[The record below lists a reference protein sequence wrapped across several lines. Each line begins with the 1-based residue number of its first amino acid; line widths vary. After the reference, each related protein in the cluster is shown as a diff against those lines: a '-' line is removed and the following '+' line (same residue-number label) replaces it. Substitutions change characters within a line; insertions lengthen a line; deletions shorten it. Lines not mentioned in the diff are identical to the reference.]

1 MNSSSLSRRV
11 GAVAVAS
18 AAAIALAGCASGG
31 DDTAEQSGD
40 DAITTLTPG
49 TLTVATGEP
58 AYTPWVEDDDPASGE
73 GFEAAVAYAVA
84 EELGFADDEVE
95 WVRASFETSVTPGPK
110 DWDLNLQQFSV
121 TDERKNAVDFS
132 STYYTTSQAV
142 IATADSPAADVG
154 SVAELDEYKVGA
166 SVGSTSYALAD
177 AELEQEVATF
187 NSNEDA
193 VLALSSGQIDA
204 FVIDLPSAFYLTG
217 AEIDGGVIIGQFAD
231 TSGGDE
237 LAFVLPKDSELRPAP
252 SRTPVDALRE
262 DGTLAEA
269 FEQEWAPLTQSTCP
283 FSTDPDEQPRPR
295 DGPIRATQRARTRPS
310 CRAQARHGAQRADRP
325 GQHRCR
331 RGRARHRDRQHPRL
345 GHRPRNVL
353 LSRSRRARLP
363 RRSAGLWLN
372 VRVLFFAAIAV
383 AVLGTLL
390 AVMRSLRGPVF
401 FPLRAL
407 ATIYVDFFRGV
418 PVLIVLYLVG
428 LGIPTLGIFPAH
440 RRRGARNRRDH
451 AVLFR
456 VRRRGAGAG
465 HGGGASLT
473 AHRGALARAVARADA
488 AHGRRPAGRAQGR
501 SSSDE

>member
-237 LAFVLPKDSELRPAP
+237 LAFVLPKDSELTGPVTDA
-252 SRTPVDALRE
+252 VDALRE
-262 DGTLAEA
+262 DGTLAEL
-269 FEQEWAPLTQSTCP
+269 EQEW
-283 FSTDPDEQPRPR
+283 
-295 DGPIRATQRARTRPS
+295 
-310 CRAQARHGAQRADRP
+310 
-325 GQHRCR
+325 
-331 RGRARHRDRQHPRL
+331 
-345 GHRPRNVL
+345 
-353 LSRSRRARLP
+353 LSE
-363 RRSAGLWLN
+363 
-372 VRVLFFAAIAV
+372 
-383 AVLGTLL
+383 T
-390 AVMRSLRGPVF
+390 
-401 FPLRAL
+401 
-407 ATIYVDFFRGV
+407 VDV
-418 PVLIVLYLVG
+418 PVL
-428 LGIPTLGIFPAH
+428 
-440 RRRGARNRRDH
+440 
-451 AVLFR
+451 
-456 VRRRGAGAG
+456 
-465 HGGGASLT
+465 
-473 AHRGALARAVARADA
+473 
-488 AHGRRPAGRAQGR
+488 Q
-501 SSSDE
+501 